1 MPHGTASGDGEVGL
15 HLFQHLVPHE
25 AAHMLDETRALLLL
39 PALRKKYWKEMQD
52 HLEKK
57 AEVHGFE
64 RAKDEI

>member
-1 MPHGTASGDGEVGL
+1 MDRWEGREHK
-15 HLFQHLVPHE
+15 
-25 AAHMLDETRALLLL
+25 LL